1 MISTNNFTIVYTV
14 NDKEAFKEEFAR
26 LNNDFKSS
34 KGEAWAI
41 TAMSH
46 GHEID
51 RLSLIETAHDENR
64 HDLLDE
70 IFGLLDPAKIKSI
83 RELKGY

>member
-1 MISTNNFTIVYTV
+1 MISTNNLTIVYTV
-14 NDKEAFKEEFAR
+14 NDKVAFKEEFDR
-26 LNNDFKSS
+26 LNNVFKSS
-34 KGEAWAI
+34 KGEPWAI
-41 TAMSH
+41 TAVSH

-51 RLSLIETAHDENR
+51 RLALIESAHDKNR

-83 RELKGY
+83 RDLESY

>member
-1 MISTNNFTIVYTV
+1 MISTNNLTIVYTV
-14 NDKEAFKEEFAR
+14 NDKESFKEEFAR

-51 RLSLIETAHDENR
+51 RLALIEAAHVEER

-83 RELKGY
+83 SELENY

>member
-1 MISTNNFTIVYTV
+1 MIITKNLTVVYTV
-14 NDKEAFKEEFAR
+14 NDKESFKEELAR

-34 KGEAWAI
+34 KGEDWAI

-46 GHEID
+46 GHEIY
-51 RLSLIETAHDENR
+51 RLELIESAHDEGR

-70 IFGLLDPAKIKSI
+70 IFGLPDPAKIKSI
-83 RELKGY
+83 SELETY

>member
-1 MISTNNFTIVYTV
+1 MISTNNLTVVYTV
-14 NDKEAFKEEFAR
+14 NDKAAFKEEFER

-34 KGEAWAI
+34 KGEPWAI

-51 RLSLIETAHDENR
+51 RLELIESAHDENR
-64 HDLLDE
+64 HDLLGE
-70 IFGLLDPAKIKSI
+70 IFGLLDPAKIKNI
-83 RELKGY
+83 RDLESY